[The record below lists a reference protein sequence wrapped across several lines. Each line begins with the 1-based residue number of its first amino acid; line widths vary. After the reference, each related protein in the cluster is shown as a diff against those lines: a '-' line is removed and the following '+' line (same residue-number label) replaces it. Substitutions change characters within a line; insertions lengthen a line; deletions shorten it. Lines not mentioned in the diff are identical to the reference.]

1 MTISPGLR
9 FLRPYL
15 CKDLAVSPKHAYLRF
30 FSSTRCLGKKAFQKI
45 DSYGHD
51 VSKGGGEALKRNTND
66 RITKLESANALK
78 WPRVQNDVNA
88 LTLTE
93 YNEKYKRL
101 QAGAKLSDETVL
113 IRGRLMSFRIAGGKL
128 IFLDIYQD
136 GYMVQGIC
144 NQGDL
149 DAFSGI
155 TKRAFK
161 EFWHKLQRG
170 DFISMYGHPHVTQQS
185 KGELSMYCIELPQ
198 VLAPS
203 ISLIPR
209 KLEDREAR
217 IRNRHVDMLVNP
229 KTSDTIR
236 IRSHIIQYVRNFL
249 LDDQF
254 LEVQTPIISDS
265 AGGAIARP
273 FTTVAT
279 EFSDKQLAL
288 RVAPEIW
295 LKRLVIGGMDR
306 VFEIGPAFRNE
317 GLDATHNPE
326 FTTCEFY
333 KSFADL
339 NDLMSMTEK
348 MVSGIASLVSIQRKH
363 PLTSLPEPDASLSAI
378 PYKRIQFIPA
388 IEKALEEKLPDLAD
402 DQATEKL
409 LALCKKH
416 SIKLTEGLTLP
427 RILDKLA
434 SIFIEPDCE
443 APTYIIYPPACMAP
457 LAKSF
462 IDPATKQIVS
472 ARAELFIQKREMA
485 NMYEEENSPFEQRVK
500 FMQQA
505 KFKDDENKAFIDES
519 YLEALEWGLPPTG
532 GWGCGI
538 DRMVMLFSGAK
549 RISDVLAFGSLK
561 NVVNLG
567 NPAPRASGV
576 VQKLQDLASGPK
588 DVSESKSAKKKKKKK
603 AAASEAATSVKT
615 TVASEG
621 VTPVQEAASSEATT
635 LVKKKKKKAASEATT
650 PVKKKN
656 NKAASE
662 AAKPVKKDEVATS
675 VKSVPQTE
683 SSASTKESAS
693 EAESAD
699 KADETPAPAKT
710 SSAM

>member
-15 CKDLAVSPKHAYLRF
+15 CKDLAVSQKHAYLRF
-30 FSSTRCLGKKAFQKI
+30 FSSTRCLGKKAYQKI

-51 VSKGGGEALKRNTND
+51 VSNGKVNLKRNTND
-66 RITKLESANALK
+66 RITKLEIANALK
-78 WPRVQNDVNA
+78 WPRIQNEVNT
-88 LTLTE
+88 LTLSE

-113 IRGRLMSFRIAGGKL
+113 VRGRLMSFRIAGGKL

-144 NQGDL
+144 NQADL

-155 TKRAFK
+155 STRAFK
-161 EFWHKLQRG
+161 DCWQKLQRG
-170 DFISMYGHPHVTQQS
+170 DFISMYGHPHVTKQS
-185 KGELSMYCIELPQ
+185 KGELSIYCLELPQ

-209 KLEDREAR
+209 VLEDPETRM
-217 IRNRHVDMLVNP
+217 RNRHVDMLVNP
-229 KTSDTIR
+229 RTSDTIR
-236 IRSHIIQYVRNFL
+236 IRSHIIQYIRNFL
-249 LDDQF
+249 LEDQF
-254 LEVQTPIISDS
+254 LEVQTPIVADS

-295 LKRLVIGGMDR
+295 LKRLIIGGMDR

-348 MVSGIASLVSIQRKH
+348 MVSGIASLVSVQRKH
-363 PLTSLPEPDASLSAI
+363 PLYSLPEPDPSLSAT
-378 PYKRIQFIPA
+378 PYKRVAFIPA
-388 IEKALEEKLPDLAD
+388 IEKALGEKLPDLAGD
-402 DQATEKL
+402 EATEKL

-416 SIKLTEGLTLP
+416 SIKLPEALTLP

-434 SIFIEPDCE
+434 SIYIEPDCE

-462 IDPATKQIVS
+462 VDPDTKQLVS

-505 KFKDDENKAFIDES
+505 NFKDDENKAFIDES

-549 RISDVLAFGSLK
+549 RISDVLSFGSLK

-567 NPAPRASGV
+567 NPAPRASGIV
-576 VQKLQDLASGPK
+576 KKLEALASAK
-588 DVSESKSAKKKKKKK
+588 EDVPETKIPESKNAKKKKKKK
-603 AAASEAATSVKT
+603 AAASE
-615 TVASEG
+615 
-621 VTPVQEAASSEATT
+621 
-635 LVKKKKKKAASEATT
+635 
-650 PVKKKN
+650 
-656 NKAASE
+656 
-662 AAKPVKKDEVATS
+662 KKDEVAASEVATPVKKNKLGAPVLKKKKKVAASAKKNKVATS
-675 VKSVPQTE
+675 RKVAPQTE
-683 SSASTKESAS
+683 SSASAKESAS
-693 EAESAD
+693 ETEAAQ
-699 KADETPAPAKT
+699 KDEAPPPANA
-710 SSAM
+710 SSA

>member
-1 MTISPGLR
+1 MTPSSGLR

-15 CKDLAVSPKHAYLRF
+15 CKDLAVSRKHAYLRF
-30 FSSTRCLGKKAFQKI
+30 FSSTRCLGKKSFQKI

-51 VSKGGGEALKRNTND
+51 VLKGKDGLKRNTND
-66 RITKLESANALK
+66 RITKLEGANALK
-78 WPRVQNDVNA
+78 WPRIQNDMNS

-93 YNEKYKRL
+93 YNEKYRRL
-101 QAGAKLSDETVL
+101 QAGVELSDETVL
-113 IRGRLMSFRIAGGKL
+113 IRGRLMSFRMAGSKL

-136 GYMVQGIC
+136 GHMVQGIC
-144 NQGDL
+144 NQNDL
-149 DAFSGI
+149 DAFNGI
-155 TKRAFK
+155 TMKGFRN
-161 EFWHKLQRG
+161 FWHNLQRG
-170 DFISMYGHPHVTQQS
+170 DFISLYGHPHVTIQS
-185 KGELSMYCIELPQ
+185 KGELSIFCIELPQ

-209 KLEDREAR
+209 LLEDPEAR

-229 KTSDTIR
+229 KSADTIR
-236 IRSHIIQYVRNFL
+236 IRSHIIQYIRNFL
-249 LDDQF
+249 LEDQF
-254 LEVQTPIISDS
+254 LEVQTPIVADS

-348 MVSGIASLVSIQRKH
+348 MVSGIASLVSVHRKH
-363 PLTSLPEPDASLSAI
+363 PLQSLPEPDPSLSAT
-378 PYKRIQFIPA
+378 PYKRIEFIPA
-388 IEKALEEKLPDLAD
+388 IEKAIGEKLPDLAG
-402 DQATEKL
+402 DQATENL

-416 SIKLTEGLTLP
+416 SIKLTEALTLP

-434 SIFIEPDCE
+434 SIYIEPDCE

-462 IDPATKQIVS
+462 IDPRTKQLVS
-472 ARAELFIQKREMA
+472 ARAELFIKKREMA
-485 NMYEEENSPFEQRVK
+485 NMYEEENSPIEQRVK

-549 RISDVLAFGSLK
+549 RISDVLPFGSLK

-567 NPAPRASGV
+567 NPAPRASGIAK
-576 VQKLQDLASGPK
+576 KLESLASGQK
-588 DVSESKSAKKKKKKK
+588 DVPESKSAKKKKKKK
-603 AAASEAATSVKT
+603 AAASE
-615 TVASEG
+615 G
-621 VTPVQEAASSEATT
+621 
-635 LVKKKKKKAASEATT
+635 TT
-650 PVKKKN
+650 PVKKGRADASV
-656 NKAASE
+656 KAATPVKKDG
-662 AAKPVKKDEVATS
+662 AATSVKKDEVATS
-675 VKSVPQTE
+675 VKAVPQTE
-683 SSASTKESAS
+683 SASAKESAS

-699 KADETPAPAKT
+699 KEGEAPAPGKT
-710 SSAM
+710 SSAMQDMT

>member
-1 MTISPGLR
+1 M
-9 FLRPYL
+9 
-15 CKDLAVSPKHAYLRF
+15 
-30 FSSTRCLGKKAFQKI
+30 
-45 DSYGHD
+45 
-51 VSKGGGEALKRNTND
+51 
-66 RITKLESANALK
+66 
-78 WPRVQNDVNA
+78 
-88 LTLTE
+88 
-93 YNEKYKRL
+93 
-101 QAGAKLSDETVL
+101 
-113 IRGRLMSFRIAGGKL
+113 
-128 IFLDIYQD
+128 
-136 GYMVQGIC
+136 
-144 NQGDL
+144 
-149 DAFSGI
+149 
-155 TKRAFK
+155 
-161 EFWHKLQRG
+161 
-170 DFISMYGHPHVTQQS
+170 
-185 KGELSMYCIELPQ
+185 
-198 VLAPS
+198 APS

-209 KLEDREAR
+209 LLEDPEAR
-217 IRNRHVDMLVNP
+217 VRNRHVDMLVNP

-236 IRSHIIQYVRNFL
+236 IRSHIIQHIRNFL
-249 LDDQF
+249 LEDQF
-254 LEVQTPIISDS
+254 LEVQTPIVADS

-348 MVSGIASLVSIQRKH
+348 MVSGIASLVSVHRKH
-363 PLTSLPEPDASLSAI
+363 PLHSLPEPDPSLSAT
-378 PYKRIQFIPA
+378 PYKRIEFIPA
-388 IEKALEEKLPDLAD
+388 IEKAIGEKLPDLAG
-402 DQATEKL
+402 DQATENL

-416 SIKLTEGLTLP
+416 SIKLSEALTLP

-434 SIFIEPDCE
+434 SIYIEPDCE

-462 IDPATKQIVS
+462 IDPRTKQLVS
-472 ARAELFIQKREMA
+472 ARAELFIKKREMA
-485 NMYEEENSPFEQRVK
+485 NMYEEENSPIEQRVK

-505 KFKDDENKAFIDES
+505 KFKDDENKALIDES

-549 RISDVLAFGSLK
+549 RISDVLPFGSLR

-567 NPAPRASGV
+567 NPAPRASGIAK
-576 VQKLQDLASGPK
+576 KLESLASGQK
-588 DVSESKSAKKKKKKK
+588 DVPESKSAKKKKKKK
-603 AAASEAATSVKT
+603 AAASGAA
-615 TVASEG
+615 
-621 VTPVQEAASSEATT
+621 
-635 LVKKKKKKAASEATT
+635 T
-650 PVKKKN
+650 PVKKDGM
-656 NKAASE
+656 AT
-662 AAKPVKKDEVATS
+662 PVKKDEVVSS
-675 VKSVPQTE
+675 VKAAPQTE
-683 SSASTKESAS
+683 SASAKESAS

-699 KADETPAPAKT
+699 KEDEAPAPGKS